1 MLKYFY
7 RINSLVSYAFN
18 CFTDVKAP
26 EVNLDDRESDDEFNQ
41 QQTHEVTV
49 HSDNKSHNDG
59 RGLIEGQPTSISNN
73 NDQPI
78 TKHAVAV
85 SRSSTTDFSPG
96 EDVYQCE

>member
-1 MLKYFY
+1 M
-7 RINSLVSYAFN
+7 VSYAFN

-59 RGLIEGQPTSISNN
+59 RGIINSNN